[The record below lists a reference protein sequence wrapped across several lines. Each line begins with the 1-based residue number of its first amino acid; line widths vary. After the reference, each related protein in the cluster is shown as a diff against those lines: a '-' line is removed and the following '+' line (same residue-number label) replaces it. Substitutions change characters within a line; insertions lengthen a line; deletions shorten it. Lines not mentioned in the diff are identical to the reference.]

1 MKNQKNR
8 NEKVFDI
15 VLEESLDKYAEHIAQ
30 NEPEYQLTPEDEEII
45 ENSKQRIFDAV
56 VGGKTPKKISVK
68 KILVLAAVI
77 VVIMAIALA
86 ATTSAFRM
94 FLYETYSELT
104 GTILNIDTEKTV
116 SETYDIVNFKY
127 KDKVI
132 IPGWLPDRMK
142 LTKYTD
148 EEEKLVFKYNTDDNI
163 WLTLTEKIVSYD
175 FVESVE
181 TINNNYNTY
190 PIDIFDTKGTVVE
203 ITSESNLKTYMV
215 YWYTDNIHY
224 LIKTNHSKNTFKTFL
239 ENMKYFEE

>member
-1 MKNQKNR
+1 MKNQKDI

-15 VLEESLDKYAEHIAQ
+15 VLEESFDKYAEHIAK
-30 NEPEYQLTPEDEEII
+30 NEPEYQLTPEDEKII

-104 GTILNIDTEKTV
+104 GTKLNIDTKKTV

-127 KDKVI
+127 KDKVLV
-132 IPGWLPDRMK
+132 PHWLPENMK
-142 LTKYTD
+142 LIKYTD
-148 EEEKLVFKYNTDDNI
+148 EEEKLIFKYETNDF
-163 WLTLTEKIVSYD
+163 WLTIKEKIV
-175 FVESVE
+175 
-181 TINNNYNTY
+181 TNNFAENIQTEDNIYKTY
-190 PIDIFDTKGTVVE
+190 AIKTKSSDITVVE
-203 ITSESNLKTYMV
+203 MISENDTITYTA
-215 YWYTDNIHY
+215 YWYENNMYYSVRTNVDKVEFENILHHLY
-224 LIKTNHSKNTFKTFL
+224 PI
-239 ENMKYFEE
+239 EE